1 MRQAGCRVPARSM
14 PGTDEFNAAR
24 HKEMAAYCGR
34 LVVCTMIEHR
44 RVREWRSAFYCIQEQ
59 SFGIHSL
66 DVSHRTARA
75 RSLPGTHRDS
85 KRKKVAV
92 AVEAGLQAMHSFSRG
107 KRGRQR
113 HPELWPA
120 PDLAHPQAA
129 SGGLYRHRRPTRH
142 KCRHRACH
150 YWTHTQTALY
160 KVLQYT
166 HTHRIGPAVI
176 NTHHTAVINT
186 P

>member
-24 HKEMAAYCGR
+24 QKEMATYCGR
-34 LVVCTMIEHR
+34 LVLCTRIEHR

-66 DVSHRTARA
+66 DVSHRTALA

-92 AVEAGLQAMHSFSRG
+92 AVEAGLQAMHGFSLLQ
-107 KRGRQR
+107 RGRQR
-113 HPELWPA
+113 HPKLWPA
-120 PDLAHPQAA
+120 PVLAHPQAA

-142 KCRHRACH
+142 KCRHLACL
-150 YWTHTQTALY
+150 WTHTNTF
-160 KVLQYT
+160 VP
-166 HTHRIGPAVI
+166 GPAVH
-176 NTHHTAVINT
+176 THT
-186 P
+186 PYRSCSNKHILQ